1 MEVLKNLAAEEAN
14 VWFLLGKCYKGLG
27 QRAASVRAYTTAL
40 NLDPKVSEDVK
51 SLDIMTQLTG
61 MYRPRNISRKQWSHL
76 TTQKMTIWMMIKTG
90 SGLHSILESF
100 ALRDVPSG
108 GPRSTL
114 ECKAGIEASD
124 GSVQ

>member
-76 TTQKMTIWMMIKTG
+76 TTQKMTTWMMIK
-90 SGLHSILESF
+90 F

-114 ECKAGIEASD
+114 ECKAGIEAFD